1 MDEATFTQDFLA
13 TLDDE
18 LKDVRDDDCNEEIRY
33 VVVVRGTSGGDDQDA
48 GEPEL
53 LHY

>member
-18 LKDVRDDDCNEEIRY
+18 LKDVSDDCNEGIRY
-33 VVVVRGTSGGDDQDA
+33 VVVVRGTSGGDD
-48 GEPEL
+48 
-53 LHY
+53 